1 MYKTLGC
8 FLSLL
13 LMSGSLQAAI
23 ETYTFQNDEQR
34 ERYQLLSEEL
44 RCPKCQNQN
53 LADSDSQIA
62 ADLRKELH
70 AQLIMGKPDD
80 AIIDFMR
87 ERYGDFVLYKPR
99 LQSSTLALWLGP
111 VGLMMGVLAG
121 LIWSRRSGKRGDKV
135 EPLSVNSPATAV
147 ASPTPSVLVKKKNF
161 AVVVVSLLALLMV
174 GIGSL
179 VLYQQLGS
187 MQAQQITVLS
197 EAVFSGQLSAEQLT
211 IQRQQLL
218 NELDDLLVGHPEQD
232 KFRYMR
238 ARLLADSGLW
248 ERAGADYRELIAHFP
263 DQDTMLAEYAQVLFL
278 QNQRVLGS
286 DAAALLQ
293 QALQVN
299 PHNITALGLLGMQ
312 AFQTAD
318 YAAAVAYWQRL
329 MPGLPAS
336 SMQAETIQAGIT
348 QARKLGN
355 LPDNAAAVAT
365 VSPSD
370 TIPAAGAGD
379 VRFQVQVTLANVVKP
394 ESTETVFVFLRAVNG
409 PRMPLAVVKTTVSGL
424 SQPLLLDTASSPMRG
439 QVDLAAVER
448 FQVVARLSRSGQ
460 PQAAAGDWEG
470 RIDDLDRQKLSS
482 QPLLPIEINQA
493 SAP

>member
-1 MYKTLGC
+1 MYKTLGY
-8 FLSLL
+8 FLALL

-70 AQLIMGKPDD
+70 EQLIMGKPDD

-111 VGLMMGVLAG
+111 IGLVIIVLAG
-121 LIWSRRSGKRGDKV
+121 LIWSRRSGKRSGTV
-135 EPLSVNSPATAV
+135 EQSVVENPAAAV
-147 ASPTPSVLVKKKNF
+147 ADINPSVPVKKKHP
-161 AVVVVSLLALLMV
+161 AVVVVSLLVLLMV

-218 NELDDLLVGHPEQD
+218 NELDDLLAAHPEQD

-238 ARLLADSGLW
+238 ARLLADSELW
-248 ERAGADYRELIAHFP
+248 EQAGADYRELIAHFP

-312 AFQTAD
+312 AFQAAD
-318 YAAAVAYWQRL
+318 YGVAVAYWQRL
-329 MPGLPAS
+329 MPGLQANS
-336 SMQAETIQAGIT
+336 VQAETIQAGI
-348 QARKLGN
+348 ARARELGKLPEN
-355 LPDNAAAVAT
+355 TASVAI

-379 VRFQVQVTLANVVKP
+379 VRLQIQVTLADAANP
-394 ESTETVFVFLRAVNG
+394 QPTETVFVFLRAVNG

-439 QVDLAAVER
+439 QVDLAAIEH
-448 FQVVARLSRSGQ
+448 FEVVARLSRSGQ

-482 QPLLPIEINQA
+482 PPLLSIEINKA
-493 SAP
+493 SVP